1 MALSE
6 TDHDLLI
13 RIDERTEALELYV
26 KGIGKDVEK
35 LKSWKNKTTGAITII
50 GVVVG
55 YIICLISKLFELF
68 KC

>member
-1 MALSE
+1 LALSK

-26 KGIGKDVEK
+26 KGIGKDVEQ
-35 LKSWKNKTTGAITII
+35 LKSWKNKTIGAISII

-55 YIICLISKLFELF
+55 YIIFLLSRLF
-68 KC
+68 

>member
-13 RIDERTEALELYV
+13 RIDERTEALEKYV
-26 KGIGKDVEK
+26 IGLDKDVEK
-35 LKSWKNKTTGAITII
+35 LKSWKYKTTGAISII

-55 YIICLISKLFELF
+55 YLIYLISRLFELF
-68 KC
+68 KS